1 VDVFI
6 IGGGPA
12 GLATAIAARKK
23 GFEVTVADGAEPP
36 IDKACGEGLMPG
48 ALEALEELGVSLHA
62 SEGRAFCGIRF
73 LDGKTVAEASF
84 PVGNAIGI
92 RRTILHE
99 RLVEHAEACG
109 GSFLWKTPVTGIF
122 PDGVEAGGIKFP
134 AKWIVGA
141 DGSASRVRKWA
152 GIAAH
157 QREERR
163 FAFRQHYRVKPWTDF
178 MEVHWG
184 HEMQAYVTP
193 LGAEEICVALIA
205 CKPGIRMVAIEKE
218 FPFLAEKLR
227 GAELLSTE
235 RGAVTGLHRVKRV
248 YRNNVALVGDASGN
262 IDAITGE
269 GLCLGFQQ
277 AVALAKA
284 FEAENL
290 ERYQRAHSHLAKRPR
305 MLEKLLLLLDR
316 RPVLRRHVLRVLS
329 ADPKMFARLLAFHT
343 GATSERYYLRM
354 GALFGWKMLEA
365 WSREGAR

>member
-1 VDVFI
+1 VDVFV

-48 ALEALEELGVSLHA
+48 ALAALEELGVSLRA
-62 SEGRAFCGIRF
+62 SEGKRFCGVRF

-84 PVGNAIGI
+84 PVGSAIGI

-99 RLVEHAEACG
+99 RMVECAAECG
-109 GSFLWKTPVTGIF
+109 VTLLWNTPVTGISS
-122 PDGVEAGGIKFP
+122 DGVEAGGVRFP

-152 GIAAH
+152 GLNTS
-157 QREERR
+157 QREEKR

-184 HEMQAYVTP
+184 REMQAYVTP
-193 LGAEEICVALIA
+193 LGTEEVCVALIA
-205 CKPGIRMVAIEKE
+205 CKAGVRLDAIEKE
-218 FPFLAEKLR
+218 FPSLAEKLR
-227 GAELLSTE
+227 GAEPLSTG
-235 RGAVTGLHRVKRV
+235 RGAVTGVHRVKRV
-248 YRNNVALVGDASGN
+248 YRNNVVLAGDASGT

-277 AVALAKA
+277 AAVLADAL
-284 FEAENL
+284 EAGNL
-290 ERYQRAHSHLAKRPR
+290 ERYQRAHSQIARRPR
-305 MLEKLLLLLDR
+305 LLEALLLLLDR
-316 RPVLRRHVLRVLS
+316 RPVLRQHVLRILS
-329 ADPKMFARLLAFHT
+329 ADPQMFARLLAFHA
-343 GATSERYYLRM
+343 GATSQRYYIRM

-365 WSREGAR
+365 WSKEGAR